1 MKKFTIEEL
10 PDAVETL
17 YGKMESIEILI
28 NEKNRFYKH
37 NNRNKKYLVG
47 EKCSSNFNKSD
58 LAQFFYVLMDEAIF
72 YFDDTCEVLNRKKM
86 QQFIEENFTYIG
98 DLGLQVNIDII
109 SKQFSESKGFTYREK
124 QLKFLNKIIGML
136 QKRKEIVVAK

>member
-17 YGKMESIEILI
+17 YGQMKDIEIFLK
-28 NEKNRFYKH
+28 EKNRFYKH
-37 NNRNKKYLVG
+37 KNKNINYLVG

-72 YFDDTCEVLNRKKM
+72 YFDERYEVLNRRKI
-86 QQFIEENFTYIG
+86 QQFIEGNFTYSG
-98 DLGLQVNIDII
+98 DLGVQICIGTI

-124 QLKFLNKIIGML
+124 QLKFLDKIIGIL
-136 QKRKEIVVAK
+136 QKRKELISAR